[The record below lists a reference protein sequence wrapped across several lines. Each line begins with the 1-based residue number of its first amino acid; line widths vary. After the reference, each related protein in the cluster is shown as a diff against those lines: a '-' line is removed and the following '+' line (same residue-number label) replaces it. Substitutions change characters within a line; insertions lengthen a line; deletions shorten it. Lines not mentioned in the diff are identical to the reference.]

1 MTNKYWWWV
10 LFVFALLAGSS
21 QVRSQGNEFL
31 IKNFKKAP
39 NDIAARRSEVRDVN
53 DVPCALIKVKTGL
66 DNLSF
71 KSNLGITEVRRK
83 TGEYWVY
90 ISEREQRI
98 EFIKEGYAAKAFHF
112 PDDYQVASYDVF
124 HLTLSSSLKYPITVN
139 RTPEDAKVY
148 LDGDLRIDDEGQST
162 IEKVRFGRHVIRLE
176 KFGYASIEDTIFVK
190 QDQFE
195 FTYRLDEVNKV
206 PVSFKTKPE
215 GAEIF
220 IDGTRRGQSNME
232 LFLYP
237 GKYNMRLYKDHYA
250 PVERELVVK
259 GEGQNVVRESMD
271 YNMGN
276 LNIETNVKDPT
287 ILIDGTPL
295 HSPTGDTLL
304 TIEEHKITVKKNK
317 YKNKTRWKKPL
328 RGRNQSTQVNFFL
341 KPITGK
347 LLAEVY
353 PEDATVTLYRGD
365 QQISRWTGSKIK
377 PNLMIGHYRM
387 KIERKN
393 YESRLVRFNIEQDRE
408 TQKSIHLKAYKR
420 KPGSKGNAFLW
431 SLFIPGAG
439 QYYSTRSNG
448 RGAFYMISAL
458 VAGGSWF
465 YLNNEIASLSH
476 DYDQLHSDYRQ
487 ASTNLDQYKTEM
499 EDKYDQMKQYEE
511 YREYAL
517 IVAGSAYALSLLD
530 ALIFGGQEVAENQV
544 HSAISRE
551 GPVNVSVFPGP
562 RSVTVGVSLT
572 F

>member
-1 MTNKYWWWV
+1 
-10 LFVFALLAGSS
+10 
-21 QVRSQGNEFL
+21 
-31 IKNFKKAP
+31 
-39 NDIAARRSEVRDVN
+39 
-53 DVPCALIKVKTGL
+53 
-66 DNLSF
+66 
-71 KSNLGITEVRRK
+71 
-83 TGEYWVY
+83 
-90 ISEREQRI
+90 
-98 EFIKEGYAAKAFHF
+98 
-112 PDDYQVASYDVF
+112 
-124 HLTLSSSLKYPITVN
+124 
-139 RTPEDAKVY
+139 
-148 LDGDLRIDDEGQST
+148 
-162 IEKVRFGRHVIRLE
+162 
-176 KFGYASIEDTIFVK
+176 
-190 QDQFE
+190 
-195 FTYRLDEVNKV
+195 
-206 PVSFKTKPE
+206 
-215 GAEIF
+215 
-220 IDGTRRGQSNME
+220 
-232 LFLYP
+232 
-237 GKYNMRLYKDHYA
+237 MRLYKDHYA

-328 RGRNQSTQVNFFL
+328 RGRNQTTQVNFFL

-465 YLNNEIASLSH
+465 YLNNEIVSLSH

-530 ALIFGGQEVAENQV
+530 ALIFGGQEVTENQV

-562 RSVTVGVSLT
+562 RSVTVGVSVT